1 MDKYFSKPSFAC
13 FKKLS
18 FHAVEIHWLGGELR
32 LIKVNMAKQKKT
44 LGEALKNELVKVFW
58 GIVAAAFV
66 FLIFWFIAM
75 PLLKKQ
81 IQNVGGKS
89 APSSQNN
96 HGNQS
101 AK

>member
-1 MDKYFSKPSFAC
+1 
-13 FKKLS
+13 
-18 FHAVEIHWLGGELR
+18 
-32 LIKVNMAKQKKT
+32 MAKQDKTPAEILKKE
-44 LGEALKNELVKVFW
+44 LGKLLR

-81 IQNVGGKS
+81 IQSVGDGNS
-89 APSSQNN
+89 ATPSQNN
-96 HGNQS
+96 HGNHA

>member
-1 MDKYFSKPSFAC
+1 
-13 FKKLS
+13 
-18 FHAVEIHWLGGELR
+18 
-32 LIKVNMAKQKKT
+32 MAKQKKT

-58 GIVAAAFV
+58 GIVAAVFV
-66 FLIFWFIAM
+66 FLVFWYVAM

-81 IQNVGGKS
+81 ILSVGSGNR

>member
-1 MDKYFSKPSFAC
+1 
-13 FKKLS
+13 
-18 FHAVEIHWLGGELR
+18 
-32 LIKVNMAKQKKT
+32 MAKQKKT

-81 IQNVGGKS
+81 ILSVGGGNR
-89 APSSQNN
+89 ATSSQNN
-96 HGNQS
+96 HGNHS